1 VVYECRGS
9 TWGTAIRMTKASS
22 SRCHQ
27 MTLASV
33 LVLPPLKEEL
43 LACLPEEKQ
52 EQAQGV
58 LTQVHTASKW
68 LV

>member
-1 VVYECRGS
+1 
-9 TWGTAIRMTKASS
+9 
-22 SRCHQ
+22 